1 MPIQSLRTQS
11 WQIQARIF
19 AAALAVMPFAA
30 AAQQAPSADAA
41 TKAQTE
47 MVKRAEALTENQIE
61 QSHDM
66 PALSRLGQIYVAQ
79 DDMQRFIWVLKRVG
93 KLSPNSGDLKMQLAL
108 AYAKIGDKPH
118 AYDTLIRMQTQ
129 GFGYDISKDP
139 RFEPIHG
146 TKVWDYLVANLNVNA
161 KQFGEGKTA
170 FSLPKGDHL
179 YDALAWDAKRQDLL
193 VGSARDGAI
202 ERVDAHGKI
211 ADFVKADAENGLWG
225 VDSLAVDAAHGKLY
239 AASSSTTI
247 YQGFSGDNAGKA
259 GIFEFDLVSG
269 KFLRKY
275 LFVAGDGTHRL
286 TALVVAADGKV
297 YAADAAHKQIFMLE
311 DGQLRDIL
319 NNPKL
324 SSFSALAISG
334 DGRTLYL
341 ADYALG
347 IFGFDLA
354 TGKAFEVAY
363 DPSRLVLGGIVS
375 MAWFDGTLAI
385 VEDGMVP
392 KRIMRLQLDKDGHS
406 ITSAMPLDVAHPEF
420 AALGASAVA
429 GDKLYTIVNRQDALY
444 DDHGVLTDADKL
456 TPTTIFRSN
465 LRFAWGQSGV
475 SGGGPS
481 EIAPGK
487 SGGLQKLDMRPG
499 VPAPVKAEP
508 AVSQKH

>member
-1 MPIQSLRTQS
+1 MPIQSLRIQS
-11 WQIQARIF
+11 WTL
-19 AAALAVMPFAA
+19 AAAIAAMPFAVCAQTA
-30 AAQQAPSADAA
+30 AAPGDAA
-41 TKAQTE
+41 ARAKAELVQ
-47 MVKRAEALTENQIE
+47 RAEALTEQQVM

-66 PALSRLGQIYVAQ
+66 AGLSRLGQIYAAQ

-93 KLSPNSGDLKMQLAL
+93 ELSPNSGELKLQLAL
-108 AYAKIGDKPH
+108 AYAKIDDKPH

-129 GFGYDISKDP
+129 GFGYNIADDK

-161 KQFGEGKTA
+161 RQFGEGKTA
-170 FSLPKGDHL
+170 FTLPKGDYL
-179 YDALAWDAKRQDLL
+179 YDALAWDGKRGELL

-202 ERVDAHGKI
+202 RRIDAHGKL
-211 ADFVKADAENGLWG
+211 ADLIKPDAANGLWG
-225 VDSLAVDAAHGKLY
+225 VDALGVDAARGKLY
-239 AASSSTTI
+239 ASSSSTAI
-247 YQGFSGDNAGKA
+247 FQGFSGDNAGKA
-259 GIFEFDLVSG
+259 GIFEFDLASG
-269 KFLRKY
+269 KFLHKY
-275 LFVAGDGTHRL
+275 LFDGSAGTHRL
-286 TALVVAADGKV
+286 TAVVVARDGKV
-297 YAADAAHKQIFMLE
+297 YAADAARRQIFKLE
-311 DGQLRDIL
+311 DGKLRDIV

-324 SSFSALAISG
+324 ASFSALAVSG

-347 IFGFDLA
+347 IFGYDLA

-375 MAWFDGTLAI
+375 MHWYDGTLAI

-392 KRIMRLQLDKDGHS
+392 KRIMRLQLDKDGRK

-420 AALGASAVA
+420 AALGASTIA
-429 GDKLYTIVNRQDALY
+429 GDKLYTITDLQFRLY

-456 TPTTIFRSN
+456 APTMIFRSN

-481 EIAPGK
+481 EIAPEKAGK
-487 SGGLQKLDMRPG
+487 PRKLDPRPG
-499 VPAPVKAEP
+499 LHAPDKNAQ
-508 AVSQKH
+508 AAAKH